1 MEKNNINTRGNF
13 GDGRYHFYI
22 CTNFYALTCICK
34 YMHIYVD
41 WEMGNINTQVYL
53 EQSCACI
60 LAKVGGTKHCSSL
73 TENKNRK
80 E

>member
-41 WEMGNINTQVYL
+41 WEMGNINTHVYL
-53 EQSCACI
+53 IYSWNNLVHAF
-60 LAKVGGTKHCSSL
+60 
-73 TENKNRK
+73 
-80 E
+80 